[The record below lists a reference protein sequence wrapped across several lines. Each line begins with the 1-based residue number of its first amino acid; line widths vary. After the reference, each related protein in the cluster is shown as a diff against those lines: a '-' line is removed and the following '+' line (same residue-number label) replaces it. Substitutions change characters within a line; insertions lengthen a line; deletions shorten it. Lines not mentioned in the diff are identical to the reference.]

1 MKTLVIVESPAKA
14 KTIGS
19 FLDAK
24 KYKVIASMGHIRN
37 LPKSTLG
44 IDLENNFEPKYIVP
58 KDKIKFVNSLKKE
71 LKEYDNVILASDE
84 DREGEAISWHLKE
97 ALKIDDGY
105 KRIAFHEITPE
116 AINKALENPRKIDM
130 DMVLSQQARRILD
143 RLVGYKLSPFLW
155 KKLFKGLSAG
165 RVQTPALRLIVERE
179 REIEKFK
186 SEEYWSIDGVF
197 KKNKTIFEGN
207 LFKIDTDILDKF
219 YFKKETDV
227 EKIKK
232 DLNGKNG
239 VIEEITKAL
248 SVKKPYPP
256 FTTSTLQQSAYQ
268 AYRFSA
274 KKTMMVA
281 QKLYEGINIK
291 GKHIGLIT
299 YMRTD
304 SLNLSTSSI
313 ENARDFIKSS
323 FGDKYIPNKYNVYK
337 SKSKL
342 AQEAHEAIRVTD
354 VYRTPEDIKEFLTT
368 DEFKIYDLI
377 WKRFVACQMK
387 DASIEKQAIIVRCDD
402 KNKKYY
408 FKTDLQ
414 IIKFDGFLK
423 IMPILDGDNL
433 IDINLKDDVLVQEIK
448 PKQHFTEPPA
458 RFNDASLIK
467 TLEKYGI
474 GRPSTYALI
483 VSILIERGYV
493 NYNDSHAFV
502 PTEIGIKTNDML
514 VDNFPDIA
522 DFELTKKIEDQLDNV
537 AEKKA
542 KWDKI
547 LNDFYFPF
555 EKNLQEKYEK
565 IEKVDLTN
573 QETTN
578 EVCPECGSTLVI
590 KMSRFG
596 KFMACPGFPKCKFT
610 KSINELNI
618 PCPKCKKGNIV
629 RKRTKRGKSVY
640 GCDQYPKCDFIVNQK
655 PSKDKCPKCGYPL
668 IAKNK
673 KIKKCSNKECD
684 YDTDITTNIQQSKE

>member
-1 MKTLVIVESPAKA
+1 
-14 KTIGS
+14 
-19 FLDAK
+19 
-24 KYKVIASMGHIRN
+24 
-37 LPKSTLG
+37 
-44 IDLENNFEPKYIVP
+44 
-58 KDKIKFVNSLKKE
+58 
-71 LKEYDNVILASDE
+71 
-84 DREGEAISWHLKE
+84 
-97 ALKIDDGY
+97 
-105 KRIAFHEITPE
+105 
-116 AINKALENPRKIDM
+116 
-130 DMVLSQQARRILD
+130 
-143 RLVGYKLSPFLW
+143 
-155 KKLFKGLSAG
+155 
-165 RVQTPALRLIVERE
+165 
-179 REIEKFK
+179 
-186 SEEYWSIDGVF
+186 
-197 KKNKTIFEGN
+197 
-207 LFKIDTDILDKF
+207 
-219 YFKKETDV
+219 
-227 EKIKK
+227 
-232 DLNGKNG
+232 
-239 VIEEITKAL
+239 
-248 SVKKPYPP
+248 
-256 FTTSTLQQSAYQ
+256 LQQSAYQ

-313 ENARDFIKSS
+313 ENARDFIKNS

-542 KWDKI
+542 K
-547 LNDFYFPF
+547 
-555 EKNLQEKYEK
+555 
-565 IEKVDLTN
+565 
-573 QETTN
+573 
-578 EVCPECGSTLVI
+578 
-590 KMSRFG
+590 
-596 KFMACPGFPKCKFT
+596 
-610 KSINELNI
+610 
-618 PCPKCKKGNIV
+618 
-629 RKRTKRGKSVY
+629 
-640 GCDQYPKCDFIVNQK
+640 
-655 PSKDKCPKCGYPL
+655 
-668 IAKNK
+668 
-673 KIKKCSNKECD
+673 
-684 YDTDITTNIQQSKE
+684 

>member
-1 MKTLVIVESPAKA
+1 
-14 KTIGS
+14 
-19 FLDAK
+19 
-24 KYKVIASMGHIRN
+24 
-37 LPKSTLG
+37 
-44 IDLENNFEPKYIVP
+44 
-58 KDKIKFVNSLKKE
+58 
-71 LKEYDNVILASDE
+71 
-84 DREGEAISWHLKE
+84 
-97 ALKIDDGY
+97 
-105 KRIAFHEITPE
+105 
-116 AINKALENPRKIDM
+116 
-130 DMVLSQQARRILD
+130 
-143 RLVGYKLSPFLW
+143 
-155 KKLFKGLSAG
+155 
-165 RVQTPALRLIVERE
+165 
-179 REIEKFK
+179 
-186 SEEYWSIDGVF
+186 
-197 KKNKTIFEGN
+197 
-207 LFKIDTDILDKF
+207 
-219 YFKKETDV
+219 
-227 EKIKK
+227 
-232 DLNGKNG
+232 
-239 VIEEITKAL
+239 
-248 SVKKPYPP
+248 
-256 FTTSTLQQSAYQ
+256 
-268 AYRFSA
+268 
-274 KKTMMVA
+274 MVA

-542 KWDKI
+542 K
-547 LNDFYFPF
+547 
-555 EKNLQEKYEK
+555 
-565 IEKVDLTN
+565 
-573 QETTN
+573 
-578 EVCPECGSTLVI
+578 
-590 KMSRFG
+590 
-596 KFMACPGFPKCKFT
+596 
-610 KSINELNI
+610 
-618 PCPKCKKGNIV
+618 
-629 RKRTKRGKSVY
+629 
-640 GCDQYPKCDFIVNQK
+640 
-655 PSKDKCPKCGYPL
+655 
-668 IAKNK
+668 
-673 KIKKCSNKECD
+673 
-684 YDTDITTNIQQSKE
+684 

>member
-19 FLDAK
+19 FLDSK

-44 IDLENNFEPKYIVP
+44 VDVENNFEPKYIVP
-58 KDKIKFVNSLKKE
+58 KVKIKFVNSLKKE
-71 LKEYDNVILASDE
+71 VAGYDNVILASDE

-97 ALKIDDGY
+97 ALNIKNY
-105 KRIAFHEITPE
+105 QRIAFHEITPQAIEE
-116 AINKALENPRKIDM
+116 AIKNPRQIDM

-179 REIEKFK
+179 KEIGKFK
-186 SEEYWSIDGVF
+186 SEEYWSAEGNFSKD
-197 KKNKTIFEGN
+197 KKTYIGN
-207 LFKIDTDILDKF
+207 LFKINDQSLDKL
-219 YFKKETDV
+219 YFKKEDEVKKIQTDL
-227 EKIKK
+227 EGKKGIIDKINKSK
-232 DLNGKNG
+232 S
-239 VIEEITKAL
+239 I
-248 SVKKPYPP
+248 KKPYPP

-268 AYRFSA
+268 TYRFSA
-274 KKTMMVA
+274 KKTMSVA
-281 QKLYEGINIK
+281 QKLYEGKNID

-304 SLNLSTSSI
+304 SLNLSKSAI
-313 ENARDFIKSS
+313 MNAREFIGKSI
-323 FGDKYIPNKYNVYK
+323 GDQYVPSKFNMYK

-354 VYRTPEDIKEFLTT
+354 AFKTPEKIKEYLTT
-368 DEFKIYDLI
+368 DEFKIYTLI
-377 WKRFVACQMK
+377 WKRFIACQMK
-387 DASIEKQAIIVRCDD
+387 EANIEKISIITKCG
-402 KNKKYY
+402 NKKDDYY

-423 IMPILDGDNL
+423 IMPIAEESDNIKIKEDEQ
-433 IDINLKDDVLVQEIK
+433 IDIEKIEL
-448 PKQHFTEPPA
+448 KQHFTEPPA

-467 TLEKYGI
+467 TLEKFGI

-493 NYNDSHAFV
+493 NYNDGHAFI
-502 PTEIGIKTNDML
+502 PTDIGLKTNNML
-514 VDNFPDIA
+514 VENFPNIA
-522 DFELTKKIEDQLDNV
+522 DYDLTKKIEDRL
-537 AEKKA
+537 
-542 KWDKI
+542 DKI
-547 LNDFYFPF
+547 ADKKEKWQKVLADFYFPF
-555 EKNLQEKYEK
+555 EKTLEEKYEK

-573 QETTN
+573 NETTN
-578 EVCPECGSTLVI
+578 EVCPNCGTTLVI

-596 KFMACPGFPKCKFT
+596 KFMACPNFPKCKFT

-618 PCPKCKKGNIV
+618 PCPKCKTGHIV
-629 RKRTKRGKSVY
+629 RKRTKRGKTVY
-640 GCDQYPKCDFIVNQK
+640 GCDQYPKCDFIVNKK
-655 PSKDKCPKCGYPL
+655 PLKEKCPKCEYPL
-668 IAKNK
+668 ISKNK
-673 KIKKCSNKECD
+673 KTKKCSNKECD
-684 YDTDITTNIQQSKE
+684 YEIDIKSNLQ